1 MKYITKRVTTY
12 CGLALIF
19 VIGLYAASRPYVGE
33 SVRILAANSAICSLL
48 GALFLILRDDIAFTR
63 QLQREES
70 ERAYK
75 SFREDLAHDR
85 NQKSKDVENVFTM
98 AANSHMAAV
107 SFDRHVE
114 FCEEYV
120 KAMIVVT
127 DELLKRGPHP
137 DSVNLPAKLFVVR
150 QKYVLWLSPDTE
162 RAMNLFEGAIRKI
175 GADAYL
181 LKSMQDE
188 KFEER
193 STVVKRMHA
202 LFLEILEIDQP
213 ADAAPSDCS
222 VKAVLDQMKM
232 LLGNERLAELR
243 WQFLDR
249 ADQNVLKSVAESARL
264 PAAAPE

>member
-1 MKYITKRVTTY
+1 M
-12 CGLALIF
+12 IF

-33 SVRILAANSAICSLL
+33 SVRILAGNSAICSLL

-85 NQKSKDVENVFTM
+85 NRKSKEVENAFTM
-98 AANSHMAAV
+98 AADSHMATV

-137 DSVNLPAKLFVVR
+137 DSVNLPSKLFVVR

-202 LFLEILEIDQP
+202 LFLEILGIDQP

-249 ADQNVLKSVAESARL
+249 ADKNVLKSAAEGVEL
-264 PAAAPE
+264 AAPALESSPNH